1 VFEKQFK
8 VSLDEDYSLHD
19 PPSQDEVKNFALGR
33 GTKHNAEDLRIDMRG
48 KISSA
53 WNQEVTEILLAEL
66 KKKDF
71 EGMPKRSE
79 VYLADM
85 IETKLERVRA
95 FWRNTQPR
103 IKETGELE
111 TIIEV
116 EKRMVEGKEDCGKV
130 GQANSQ
136 CKSMSNS
143 IY

>member
-33 GTKHNAEDLRIDMRG
+33 GPGPNAEDLRIDMRG

-71 EGMPKRSE
+71 EE
-79 VYLADM
+79 
-85 IETKLERVRA
+85 
-95 FWRNTQPR
+95 F
-103 IKETGELE
+103 
-111 TIIEV
+111 
-116 EKRMVEGKEDCGKV
+116 
-130 GQANSQ
+130 
-136 CKSMSNS
+136 
-143 IY
+143 